1 MKSRTKSATV
11 WLNEQEYAHLKNQ
24 AKAFGRGV
32 DPFLRALIMG
42 VKLKAHPPEQWVDV
56 VRQLSGIGTN
66 INQIAHVANRT
77 GQVHKADLDA
87 IIAMQGEIWRWVKGL

>member
-1 MKSRTKSATV
+1 MRKRNHCVSV
-11 WLNEQEYAHLKNQ
+11 WLDETEFAKLKELSKL
-24 AKAFGRGV
+24 AGMRY
-32 DPFLRALIMG
+32 DPFLRALVLNQKI
-42 VKLKAHPPEQWVDV
+42 KAHPPEQWVDV